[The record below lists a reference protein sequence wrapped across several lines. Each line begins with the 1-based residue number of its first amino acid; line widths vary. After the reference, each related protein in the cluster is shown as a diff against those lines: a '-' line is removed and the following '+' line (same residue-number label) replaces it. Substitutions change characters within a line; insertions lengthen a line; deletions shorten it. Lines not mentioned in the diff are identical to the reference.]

1 MAVFGERFV
10 GLSNDVLFFFIGG
23 DIVNLFR
30 YDARFFVDAAVR
42 SFNETEFID
51 LAETSQ
57 GRNQADVRTF
67 RRFYRAHTAI
77 VRMVDV
83 ADFKACTFTGQTA
96 GAKGTQT
103 AFMCNFSQGISLVH
117 ELGQLAGTKEF
128 FNGGYDRAN
137 IDQDLG
143 RNAFGILN
151 RHAFADDTF
160 HSGEADTELVLEEFA
175 DAAQTAVAKWSI
187 SSTVPKPS
195 IKLRR

>member
-1 MAVFGERFV
+1 MSGSL
-10 GLSNDVLFFFIGG
+10 LSNDVLFFFIGG

-103 AFMCNFSQGISLVH
+103 AFMCIISAKGLVWSMNWDSWL
-117 ELGQLAGTKEF
+117 EPKNSLIAAT
-128 FNGGYDRAN
+128 
-137 IDQDLG
+137 G
-143 RNAFGILN
+143 RILI
-151 RHAFADDTF
+151 RTWGVMLSA
-160 HSGEADTELVLEEFA
+160 S
-175 DAAQTAVAKWSI
+175 
-187 SSTVPKPS
+187 
-195 IKLRR
+195 